1 MTVAW
6 LWRRQPPRWGVAP
19 FAGTLTVTA
28 YTSRVIGVALL
39 VLAQGCALSVG
50 RGSRVPFSRDR
61 EARSSAS
68 PERGRQGF
76 GPKAVEGKESPNR
89 LVARDG
95 TSCAVS
101 EKKHQSTALGASV
114 WCTWVDTKR

>member
-1 MTVAW
+1 MGVATK
-6 LWRRQPPRWGVAP
+6 PPRWGVAP
-19 FAGTLTVTA
+19 LTGTLIMTA
-28 YTSRVIGVALL
+28 STCRVIGVALL
-39 VLAQGCALSVG
+39 VLAQGCTLAVG

-61 EARSSAS
+61 MRSSAA
-68 PERGRQGF
+68 PERGKQGF
-76 GPKAVEGKESPNR
+76 GPKAVEGTEPPNR

-101 EKKHQSTALGASV
+101 EKKYQSTALGASV